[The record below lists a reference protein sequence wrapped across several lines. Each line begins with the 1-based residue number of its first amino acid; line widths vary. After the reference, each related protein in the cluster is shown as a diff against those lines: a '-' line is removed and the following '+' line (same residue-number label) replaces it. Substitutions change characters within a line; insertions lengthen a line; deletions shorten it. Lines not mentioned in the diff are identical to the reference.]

1 MTTTE
6 KMLCPEC
13 NSELKLKNGKYGEFY
28 GCSSYPNC
36 RYIQNKDAVKGA
48 VSKENKPLSPVY
60 SAVQKPYSKP
70 TYNPTSQYVSY
81 AKDVFL
87 ELREM
92 IHVEVMKPGS
102 KMEIVAD
109 EQIMARAISLVK
121 QAIKEFE

>member
-48 VSKENKPLSPVY
+48 VSKENKPLNPVY
-60 SAVQKPYSKP
+60 NAVQKTARPS
-70 TYNPTSQYVSY
+70 YNPSSQYVSY
-81 AKDVFL
+81 CKDVFL
-87 ELREM
+87 ALREM

-109 EQIMARAISLVK
+109 EQIMARAISLVR
-121 QAIKEFE
+121 QAINAFE